1 MFYRDQSD
9 TECRLRRKSDR
20 RKKSQ
25 KADKKAVLLQI
36 MQTGKGKGWPA
47 RSHEKSSGCLE
58 LLMEHSWGE
67 EKTES
72 KVIYRKGGD

>member
-20 RKKSQ
+20 RKKSP
-25 KADKKAVLLQI
+25 KAGKKAALLQI
-36 MQTGKGKGWPA
+36 MQMEKGKGWPGIM
-47 RSHEKSSGCLE
+47 RRLGGCLE
-58 LLMEHSWGE
+58 LVMGHSWGE

-72 KVIYRKGGD
+72 KAIYRKGGD